1 MGLFGSKTKKIKPA
15 KGLTGTVQFPGDKS
29 ISHRYAMLG
38 AIAEGVSQIH
48 FFSTSADCQSTL
60 SCLKQLGVKIE
71 RKDNVVTIQG
81 AGLGGLRPA
90 AEPLDAGNS
99 GSTMRMLAGILA
111 GQPFRSVMVGDASLS
126 RRPMKRVADPL
137 IQMGARIKSR
147 DGGLPPLEIEGG
159 TLKAIHYEMPVAS
172 AQVKSAILL
181 AGLFA
186 EGETEV
192 IEKVRT
198 RDHTEIALEQ
208 MGADIG
214 RHQRTI
220 AVRGRTRLEGGK
232 LYVPCLEGKKLYVPG
247 DFSSAAFF
255 IVAGLVTPDSN
266 LMLHNVGLNPTRTGV
281 IDVLVPMRGRV
292 TVVNL
297 EMMNGELIGDL
308 HVESSPLRG
317 GEIPESAV
325 PGLIDELP
333 VLAVLGTQTEQGL
346 TFRGAAELRV
356 KESDRLAAVAENLRR
371 MGAEVE
377 EFPDGLRV
385 AGRQT
390 LRGAEIDP
398 HDDHRIAMAFAVA
411 GLVAQGD
418 TLIKNSG
425 CVDISFPDF
434 FDTLAKATG

>member
-1 MGLFGSKTKKIKPA
+1 MGLFSPKTQKIKPA
-15 KGLTGTVQFPGDKS
+15 KNLTGTIQFPGDKS

-38 AIAEGVSQIH
+38 AIAEGPTEIH

-60 SCLKQLGVKIE
+60 TCLKQLGVGIE
-71 RKDNVVTIQG
+71 RKDNVVLIQG
-81 AGLGGLRPA
+81 AGLSGLRPA
-90 AEPLDAGNS
+90 AQPLNAGNS

-111 GQPFRSVMVGDASLS
+111 GQPFRSVVVGDASLS
-126 RRPMKRVADPL
+126 RRPMMRVAAPL
-137 IQMGARIKSR
+137 ELMGARIKLGE
-147 DGGLPPLEIEGG
+147 GGLPPLEIEGG
-159 TLKAIHYEMPVAS
+159 VLKPIRYEMPVAS

-192 IEKVRT
+192 VEKVQT
-198 RDHTEIALEQ
+198 RDHTEIILEQ
-208 MGADIG
+208 MGASIG
-214 RHQRTI
+214 CYHRTI
-220 AVRGRTRLEGGK
+220 AVRGRARLTGRK
-232 LYVPCLEGKKLYVPG
+232 LHVPG
-247 DFSSAAFF
+247 DLSSAAFF
-255 IVAGLVTPDSN
+255 IVAGLIAPDSN
-266 LMLHNVGLNPTRTGV
+266 LVLHNVGLNPTRTG
-281 IDVLVPMRGRV
+281 ILDVLAPMGARV
-292 TVVNL
+292 KVVNV
-297 EMMNGELIGDL
+297 EMLNGELIGNL
-308 HVESSPLRG
+308 HIESGPLRG

-325 PGLIDELP
+325 PGIIDELP
-333 VLAVLGTQTEQGL
+333 ILAVLGTQTEEGL

-390 LRGAEIDP
+390 LHGAEIDP

-411 GLVAQGD
+411 GLVAHGG
-418 TLIKNSG
+418 TEIKNSS

-434 FDTLAKATG
+434 FEILSRVAD

>member
-1 MGLFGSKTKKIKPA
+1 MGLFGPKTKKIKPA

-38 AIAEGVSQIH
+38 AIAEGVSEIH

-71 RKDNVVTIQG
+71 RKNNVVTIQG
-81 AGLGGLRPA
+81 GGLGGLRPA
-90 AEPLDAGNS
+90 AEPLNAGNS

-111 GQPFRSVMVGDASLS
+111 GQPFRSVMMGDASLS
-126 RRPMKRVADPL
+126 GRPMKRVADPL
-137 IQMGARIKSR
+137 SRMGARIKSR
-147 DGGLPPLEIEGG
+147 EGGLPPLEIEGG
-159 TLKAIHYEMPVAS
+159 ALKPIRYEMPVAS
-172 AQVKSAILL
+172 AQVKSAVLL

-192 IEKVRT
+192 IENVRT

-220 AVRGRTRLEGGK
+220 AVRGRAR
-232 LYVPCLEGKKLYVPG
+232 LEGKKLYVPG

-255 IVAGLVTPDSN
+255 IAAGLVTPNSN

-281 IDVLVPMRGRV
+281 LDVLVPMGGRV
-292 TVVNL
+292 SVVNL

-308 HVESSPLRG
+308 HVEASALRG
-317 GEIPESAV
+317 GEIPESAA
-325 PGLIDELP
+325 PSLIDELP

-356 KESDRLAAVAENLRR
+356 KESDRLAVVAENLRR

-390 LRGAEIDP
+390 LHGAEIDP

-411 GLVAQGD
+411 GLVAQDD
-418 TLIKNSG
+418 THIKNSG
-425 CVDISFPDF
+425 CVDISFPGF
-434 FDTLAKATG
+434 FDTLARVAE

>member
-29 ISHRYAMLG
+29 ISHRYALLG
-38 AIAEGVSQIH
+38 AIAEGASEIH

-60 SCLKQLGVKIE
+60 SCLKQLAVKTE

-90 AEPLDAGNS
+90 AEPLNAGNS

-126 RRPMKRVADPL
+126 RRPMQRVADPL
-137 IQMGARIKSR
+137 SRMGARIKSR
-147 DGGLPPLEIEGG
+147 EGGLPPLEIEGG
-159 TLKAIHYEMPVAS
+159 ALKPIRYEMPEAS
-172 AQVKSAILL
+172 AQVKSAVLL

-214 RHQRTI
+214 RHQRSI
-220 AVRGRTRLEGGK
+220 AVRGRAH
-232 LYVPCLEGKKLYVPG
+232 LEGKKLYVPG

-266 LMLHNVGLNPTRTGV
+266 LMLHNVGLNPTRTG
-281 IDVLVPMRGRV
+281 ILDVLVPMGGRV

-297 EMMNGELIGDL
+297 EMLNGELIGDL
-308 HVESSPLRG
+308 HVEASPLRG
-317 GEIPESAV
+317 GEIPESVV

-333 VLAVLGTQTEQGL
+333 VLAVLGTQMEQGL

-385 AGRQT
+385 AGRQA
-390 LRGAEIDP
+390 LHGAEIDP

-434 FDTLAKATG
+434 FATLAKATS

>member
-1 MGLFGSKTKKIKPA
+1 MALFASKTKKIKLA
-15 KGLTGTVQFPGDKS
+15 KGLTGTVQFSGDKS
-29 ISHRYAMLG
+29 ISHRHALLG
-38 AIAEGVSQIH
+38 AIAEGVSEIH
-48 FFSTSADCQSTL
+48 FFSSSADCQSTL

-81 AGLGGLRPA
+81 AGLGGLQPPA
-90 AEPLDAGNS
+90 QPLNAGNS

-137 IQMGARIKSR
+137 TRMGARINLR
-147 DGGLPPLEIEGG
+147 EGGLPPLEIEGG
-159 TLKAIHYEMPVAS
+159 ALKSIRYEMPVAS
-172 AQVKSAILL
+172 AQVKSAVLL

-192 IEKVRT
+192 IENVRT

-214 RHQRTI
+214 RHQQTI
-220 AVRGRTRLEGGK
+220 ALRGRAH
-232 LYVPCLEGKKLYVPG
+232 LEGKKLYVPG

-255 IVAGLVTPDSN
+255 IVAGLVTPHSN
-266 LMLHNVGLNPTRTGV
+266 LMLHNVGLNPTRTG
-281 IDVLVPMRGRV
+281 ILDVLIPMGGRV

-297 EMMNGELIGDL
+297 EMMNGELIGNL
-308 HVESSPLRG
+308 HVESSTLRG
-317 GEIPESAV
+317 GEIAETAV

-333 VLAVLGTQTEQGL
+333 VLAVLGTQTQQGL

-377 EFPDGLRV
+377 EFPDGLCV

-418 TLIKNSG
+418 TLIKNSA

-434 FDTLAKATG
+434 FATLAKATE

>member
-1 MGLFGSKTKKIKPA
+1 MALFASKTKKIKPA
-15 KGLTGTVQFPGDKS
+15 EGLTGTVQFPGDKS
-29 ISHRYAMLG
+29 ISHRYALLG
-38 AIAEGVSQIH
+38 AIAEGVSEIH
-48 FFSTSADCQSTL
+48 FFSSSADCQSTL

-137 IQMGARIKSR
+137 ARMGARINLR
-147 DGGLPPLEIEGG
+147 EGGLPPLEIDGG
-159 TLKAIHYEMPVAS
+159 ALKPIRYEMPVAS
-172 AQVKSAILL
+172 AQVKSAVLL

-220 AVRGRTRLEGGK
+220 AVRGRAR
-232 LYVPCLEGKKLYVPG
+232 LEGKKLYVPG

-255 IVAGLVTPDSN
+255 IAAGLVTPHSN
-266 LMLHNVGLNPTRTGV
+266 LVLHNVGLNPTRTG
-281 IDVLVPMRGRV
+281 ILDALIPMGGRV

-297 EMMNGELIGDL
+297 EMLNGELIGNL
-308 HVESSPLRG
+308 HVESSTLLG
-317 GEIPESAV
+317 GEIPETAV

-333 VLAVLGTQTEQGL
+333 VLAVLGTQTQQGL

-377 EFPDGLRV
+377 EFPDGLCV

-411 GLVAQGD
+411 GLVARGD
-418 TLIKNSG
+418 TLIKNSA

-434 FDTLAKATG
+434 FATLAKATE

>member
-1 MGLFGSKTKKIKPA
+1 MGLFGSKTKKIKPV

-29 ISHRYAMLG
+29 ISHRYALLG
-38 AIAEGVSQIH
+38 AIAEGASEIH

-90 AEPLDAGNS
+90 AEPLDTGNS

-137 IQMGARIKSR
+137 TRMGARINLR
-147 DGGLPPLEIEGG
+147 EGGLPPLEIDGG
-159 TLKAIHYEMPVAS
+159 ALKPIRYEMPVAS
-172 AQVKSAILL
+172 AQVKSAVLL

-220 AVRGRTRLEGGK
+220 ALRGRAH
-232 LYVPCLEGKKLYVPG
+232 LEGKKLYAPG

-255 IVAGLVTPDSN
+255 IVAGLVTPHSN
-266 LMLHNVGLNPTRTGV
+266 LMLHNLGLNPTRTG
-281 IDVLVPMRGRV
+281 ILDLLVPMGGRV
-292 TVVNL
+292 TVVDL
-297 EMMNGELIGDL
+297 EMMNGELIGNL
-308 HVESSPLRG
+308 HVESSTLLG

-418 TLIKNSG
+418 TLIKNSA

-434 FDTLAKATG
+434 FATLAKATE

>member
-1 MGLFGSKTKKIKPA
+1 MGFFGPKTKRIKPA
-15 KGLTGTVQFPGDKS
+15 QGLTGAVQFPGDKS

-38 AIAEGVSQIH
+38 AIAEGASEIH

-60 SCLKQLGVKIE
+60 SCLKQLAVKIE
-71 RKDNVVTIQG
+71 RKENVVTIQG
-81 AGLGGLRPA
+81 AGLGGLQPA
-90 AEPLDAGNS
+90 RQPLNAGNS

-111 GQPFRSVMVGDASLS
+111 GQPFRSVMTGDASLS

-137 IQMGARIKSR
+137 RQMGARITLQE
-147 DGGLPPLEIEGG
+147 GGLPPLEIEGG
-159 TLKAIHYEMPVAS
+159 SLKPIRYEMPVAS

-181 AGLFA
+181 AGLLA

-220 AVRGRTRLEGGK
+220 AIRGRGRLEGRK
-232 LYVPCLEGKKLYVPG
+232 FHVPG

-255 IVAGLVTPDSN
+255 IIAALITPHSN
-266 LMLHNVGLNPTRTGV
+266 LTLHNVGLNPTRTGV
-281 IDVLVPMRGRV
+281 LDVLVPMGGRV
-292 TVVNL
+292 SVINL

-308 HVESSPLRG
+308 HIEASKLAG

-333 VLAVLGTQTEQGL
+333 VLAVLGTQTGQGI

-356 KESDRLAAVAENLRR
+356 KESDRLAAVAENLKR

-398 HDDHRIAMAFAVA
+398 RDDHRIAMAFAVA
-411 GLVAQGD
+411 GLVAQGE
-418 TLIKNSG
+418 TQIKNSS

-434 FDTLAKATG
+434 FHTLARVTE

>member
-1 MGLFGSKTKKIKPA
+1 MGLFGAKTKRIKPA
-15 KGLTGTVQFPGDKS
+15 KGLTGAVQFPGDKS
-29 ISHRYAMLG
+29 ISHRYALLG
-38 AIAEGVSQIH
+38 AIAEGASEIH
-48 FFSTSADCQSTL
+48 FFSPSADCQSTL
-60 SCLKQLGVKIE
+60 SCLKQLAVKIE
-71 RKDNVVTIQG
+71 RKENVVTIQG
-81 AGLGGLRPA
+81 AGLNGLRPA
-90 AEPLDAGNS
+90 SESLNAGNS

-111 GQPFRSVMVGDASLS
+111 GQPFRSVMTGDASLS

-137 IQMGARIKSR
+137 AQMGARITLR
-147 DGGLPPLEIEGG
+147 EGGLPPLEIEGG
-159 TLKAIHYEMPVAS
+159 ALKPIRYEMPVAS

-220 AVRGRTRLEGGK
+220 AVRGRGR
-232 LYVPCLEGKKLYVPG
+232 LEGKKLYVPG

-255 IVAGLVTPDSN
+255 IIAALIAPHSN
-266 LMLHNVGLNPTRTGV
+266 LTLHNVGLNPTRTG
-281 IDVLVPMRGRV
+281 ILDILIPMGGRV
-292 TVVNL
+292 SVINL

-308 HVESSPLRG
+308 HIETSKLAG
-317 GEIPESAV
+317 GQIPESAV

-333 VLAVLGTQTEQGL
+333 VLAVLGTQTEQGI

-356 KESDRLAAVAENLRR
+356 KESDRLAAVAENLKR

-385 AGRQT
+385 GGQQA

-398 HDDHRIAMAFAVA
+398 RDDHRIAMAFAVA

-418 TLIKNSG
+418 TQIKNSS

-434 FDTLAKATG
+434 FDTLAKATS

>member
-1 MGLFGSKTKKIKPA
+1 MMGLFGSKTKKIKPA
-15 KGLTGTVQFPGDKS
+15 KGLTGTVHFPGDKS
-29 ISHRYAMLG
+29 ISHRYALLG
-38 AIAEGVSQIH
+38 AIAEGASEIH

-90 AEPLDAGNS
+90 TEPLDAGNS

-137 IQMGARIKSR
+137 SRMGARINLQE
-147 DGGLPPLEIEGG
+147 GGLPPLEIEGG
-159 TLKAIHYEMPVAS
+159 ALQPIRYEMPVAS
-172 AQVKSAILL
+172 AQVKSAVLL

-214 RHQRTI
+214 RHQHTI
-220 AVRGRTRLEGGK
+220 AVRGRAHLD
-232 LYVPCLEGKKLYVPG
+232 GKKLYVPG

-255 IVAGLVTPDSN
+255 IVAGLVTPHSN
-266 LMLHNVGLNPTRTGV
+266 LMLHNVGLNPTRTG
-281 IDVLVPMRGRV
+281 ILDVLVPMGGRV

-297 EMMNGELIGDL
+297 EMLNGELIGDL
-308 HVESSPLRG
+308 HVEGSQLRG
-317 GEIPESAV
+317 GEIPESAI

-356 KESDRLAAVAENLRR
+356 KESDRLAAVAENLRW

-390 LRGAEIDP
+390 LHGAQIDP
-398 HDDHRIAMAFAVA
+398 YDDHRIAMAFAVA

-418 TLIKNSG
+418 TLIKNSP
-425 CVDISFPDF
+425 CVDVSFPGF
-434 FDTLAKATG
+434 FATLAQTTA

>member
-1 MGLFGSKTKKIKPA
+1 
-15 KGLTGTVQFPGDKS
+15 
-29 ISHRYAMLG
+29 MLG
-38 AIAEGVSQIH
+38 AIAEGASEIH

-71 RKDNVVTIQG
+71 RKDNVVTIEG

-90 AEPLDAGNS
+90 HEPLDAGNS

-137 IQMGARIKSR
+137 SRMGARIKSQQ
-147 DGGLPPLEIEGG
+147 GGLPPLEIEGG
-159 TLKAIHYEMPVAS
+159 ALQPIRYEMPVAS
-172 AQVKSAILL
+172 AQVKSAVLL

-192 IEKVRT
+192 IEQVQT

-220 AVRGRTRLEGGK
+220 AVRGRAH
-232 LYVPCLEGKKLYVPG
+232 LEGKKLYVPG

-255 IVAGLVTPDSN
+255 IVAGLVTPHSN
-266 LMLHNVGLNPTRTGV
+266 LMLHNVGLNPTRTG
-281 IDVLVPMRGRV
+281 ILDVLVPMGGRV
-292 TVVNL
+292 KVVNL

-308 HVESSPLRG
+308 HVEASQLRG

-390 LRGAEIDP
+390 LHGAEIDP

-411 GLVAQGD
+411 GLVAQGN
-418 TLIKNSG
+418 TAIRKCG

-434 FDTLAKATG
+434 FDTLARVAE

>member
-1 MGLFGSKTKKIKPA
+1 MELFGSKTKKIKSA
-15 KGLTGTVQFPGDKS
+15 KSLTGTVQFPGDKS

-38 AIAEGVSQIH
+38 AIAEGPSEIH

-71 RKDNVVTIQG
+71 RKDNVVTIAG

-90 AEPLDAGNS
+90 SEPLDAGNS

-137 IQMGARIKSR
+137 SRMGARIKSR
-147 DGGLPPLEIEGG
+147 QGGLPPLEIEGG
-159 TLKAIHYEMPVAS
+159 ALQPIRYEMPVAS
-172 AQVKSAILL
+172 AQVKSAVLL

-186 EGETEV
+186 AGETEV

-220 AVRGRTRLEGGK
+220 AVRGRAHM
-232 LYVPCLEGKKLYVPG
+232 EGKKLYVPG

-255 IVAGLVTPDSN
+255 IVAALVTPHSN
-266 LMLHNVGLNPTRTGV
+266 LMLHNMGLNPTRTG
-281 IDVLVPMRGRV
+281 ILDVLVPMGGRV
-292 TVVNL
+292 KVVNL

-308 HVESSPLRG
+308 HVEASQLRG
-317 GEIPESAV
+317 GEIPESAI

-333 VLAVLGTQTEQGL
+333 VLSVLGTQTEQGL

-385 AGRQT
+385 AGRQK

-398 HDDHRIAMAFAVA
+398 HADHRIAMAFAIA
-411 GLVAQGD
+411 ALVAEGTTVIQD
-418 TLIKNSG
+418 SS

-434 FDTLAKATG
+434 FETLQRVAG

>member
-1 MGLFGSKTKKIKPA
+1 MGLFGSKTKKLKPA
-15 KGLTGTVQFPGDKS
+15 KSLTGTVQFPGDKS

-38 AIAEGVSQIH
+38 AIAEGASEIH

-71 RKDNVVTIQG
+71 RKDNVVTIEG

-137 IQMGARIKSR
+137 SRMGARIKSQQ
-147 DGGLPPLEIEGG
+147 GGLPPLEIEGG
-159 TLKAIHYEMPVAS
+159 TLQPIRYEMPVAS
-172 AQVKSAILL
+172 AQVKSAVLL

-220 AVRGRTRLEGGK
+220 AVRGRAH
-232 LYVPCLEGKKLYVPG
+232 LEGKKLYVPG

-255 IVAGLVTPDSN
+255 IVAGLVTPHSN
-266 LMLHNVGLNPTRTGV
+266 LMLHNVGLNPTRTG
-281 IDVLVPMRGRV
+281 ILDVLVPMGGRV
-292 TVVNL
+292 KVVNL

-308 HVESSPLRG
+308 HVEASQLRG

-411 GLVAQGD
+411 GLVAQGN
-418 TLIKNSG
+418 TAIRKCG

-434 FDTLAKATG
+434 FDMLARVTE

>member
-15 KGLTGTVQFPGDKS
+15 KSLTGTVQFPGDKS

-38 AIAEGVSQIH
+38 AIAEGPSEIH

-71 RKDNVVTIQG
+71 RKDNVVTIEG

-90 AEPLDAGNS
+90 ADPLDAGNS

-137 IQMGARIKSR
+137 SRMGAGIKSQQ
-147 DGGLPPLEIEGG
+147 GGLPPLEIEGG
-159 TLKAIHYEMPVAS
+159 ALQPIRYEMPVAS
-172 AQVKSAILL
+172 AQVKSAVLL

-220 AVRGRTRLEGGK
+220 AVRGRAH
-232 LYVPCLEGKKLYVPG
+232 LEGKKLYVPG

-255 IVAGLVTPDSN
+255 IVAGLITPHSN
-266 LMLHNVGLNPTRTGV
+266 LMLHNVGLNPTRTG
-281 IDVLVPMRGRV
+281 ILDVLVPMGGRV
-292 TVVNL
+292 KVVNL

-308 HVESSPLRG
+308 HVEASQLRG

-325 PGLIDELP
+325 PALIDELP

-411 GLVAQGD
+411 GLVAQGN
-418 TLIKNSG
+418 TAIRKCG

-434 FDTLAKATG
+434 FDTLARVAE

>member
-1 MGLFGSKTKKIKPA
+1 MREMGLFGSKTKKIEPA
-15 KGLTGTVQFPGDKS
+15 KSLTGTVQFPGDKS

-38 AIAEGVSQIH
+38 AIAEGASEIH

-71 RKDNVVTIQG
+71 RKDNVVTIEG

-90 AEPLDAGNS
+90 PEPLDAGNS

-137 IQMGARIKSR
+137 SRMGARIKSQQ
-147 DGGLPPLEIEGG
+147 GGLPPLEIEGG
-159 TLKAIHYEMPVAS
+159 ALQPIRYEMPVAS

-220 AVRGRTRLEGGK
+220 AVRGRAH
-232 LYVPCLEGKKLYVPG
+232 LEGKKFYVPG

-255 IVAGLVTPDSN
+255 IVAGLVMPHSN
-266 LMLHNVGLNPTRTGV
+266 LMLHNVGLNPTRTG
-281 IDVLVPMRGRV
+281 ILDVLVPMGGRV
-292 TVVNL
+292 KVVNL

-308 HVESSPLRG
+308 HVEASQLRG

-411 GLVAQGD
+411 GLVAQGN
-418 TLIKNSG
+418 TAIRKCG

-434 FDTLAKATG
+434 FDTLARVAE

>member
-1 MGLFGSKTKKIKPA
+1 MELFGSRTKKIKPA
-15 KGLTGTVQFPGDKS
+15 KSLTGTIQFPGDKS

-38 AIAEGVSQIH
+38 AIAKGPSEIH

-71 RKDNVVTIQG
+71 RKDNVVTIEG

-90 AEPLDAGNS
+90 PEPLDAGNS

-137 IQMGARIKSR
+137 SQMGARIKSQQ
-147 DGGLPPLEIEGG
+147 GGLPPLEIEGG
-159 TLKAIHYEMPVAS
+159 ALQPIRYEMPVAS
-172 AQVKSAILL
+172 AQVKSAVLL

-220 AVRGRTRLEGGK
+220 AVRGRAH
-232 LYVPCLEGKKLYVPG
+232 LEGKKLYVPG

-255 IVAGLVTPDSN
+255 IVAGLVTPHSN
-266 LMLHNVGLNPTRTGV
+266 LMLHNVGLNPTRTG
-281 IDVLVPMRGRV
+281 ILDVLVPMGGRV
-292 TVVNL
+292 KVVNL

-308 HVESSPLRG
+308 HVEASQLRG

-325 PGLIDELP
+325 PALIDELP

-356 KESDRLAAVAENLRR
+356 KESDRLAAVADNLRR

-377 EFPDGLRV
+377 EFPDGLRI

-411 GLVAQGD
+411 GLVAQGN
-418 TLIKNSG
+418 TAIKKCD

-434 FDTLAKATG
+434 FDTLARVAE

>member
-29 ISHRYAMLG
+29 ISHRYALLG
-38 AIAEGVSQIH
+38 AIAEGASEIH

-71 RKDNVVTIQG
+71 RKDNVVAIQG

-90 AEPLDAGNS
+90 TEPLDAGNS

-111 GQPFRSVMVGDASLS
+111 GQPFRSVMAGDASLS

-137 IQMGARIKSR
+137 TQMGARIKSR
-147 DGGLPPLEIEGG
+147 EGGLPPLEIEGG
-159 TLKAIHYEMPVAS
+159 ALKPIRYEMPVAS
-172 AQVKSAILL
+172 AQVKSAVLL

-220 AVRGRTRLEGGK
+220 AVRGRAR
-232 LYVPCLEGKKLYVPG
+232 LEGKKLYVPG
-247 DFSSAAFF
+247 DFSSSAFF

-266 LMLHNVGLNPTRTGV
+266 LLLRNVGLNPTRTG
-281 IDVLVPMRGRV
+281 ILDVLVPMGGRV
-292 TVVNL
+292 KVVNL
-297 EMMNGELIGDL
+297 EMLNGELLGEL
-308 HVESSPLRG
+308 HVEASQLGG
-317 GEIPESAV
+317 GEIPESAI

-377 EFPDGLRV
+377 EFPDGLRI

-418 TLIKNSG
+418 TLIKNSS

-434 FDTLAKATG
+434 FTTLAKATE

>member
-1 MGLFGSKTKKIKPA
+1 MGLFGSKSRKLSAAKK
-15 KGLTGTVQFPGDKS
+15 LEGTVQFPGDKS
-29 ISHRYAMLG
+29 ISHRYAMLA
-38 AIAEGVSQIH
+38 AIAEGESEIH

-60 SCLKQLGVKIE
+60 ELPEVAGRQDRAQRQRGEDRGRGPGRSA
-71 RKDNVVTIQG
+71 G
-81 AGLGGLRPA
+81 AVG
-90 AEPLDAGNS
+90 PLDAGNS
-99 GSTMRMLAGILA
+99 GSTIRMLSGILA
-111 GQPFRSVMVGDASLS
+111 GQPFRSVLVGDESLS

-137 IQMGARIKSR
+137 TLMGARIKTA
-147 DGGLPPLEIEGG
+147 DKGCPPIEIEGG
-159 TLKAIHYEMPVAS
+159 NLTPIRYEMPVAS

-192 IEKVRT
+192 VEKLPT
-198 RDHTEIALEQ
+198 RDHTEIALEL

-220 AVRGRTRLEGGK
+220 AVRGRAR
-232 LYVPCLEGKKLYVPG
+232 LEGKKLYVPG
-247 DFSSAAFF
+247 DISSAAFF
-255 IVAGLVTPDSN
+255 IVAGLMVPNSN
-266 LMLHNVGLNPTRTGV
+266 LMLHNVGLNPTRTALL
-281 IDVLVPMRGRV
+281 DLLVPMGGRV
-292 TVVNL
+292 KVVNL
-297 EMMNGELIGDL
+297 EILNGELLGDL
-308 HVESSPLRG
+308 HVDSSQLAG
-317 GEIPESAV
+317 GEIPEELV

-333 VLAVLGTQTEQGL
+333 VLSVLGTQTEQGL

-385 AGRQT
+385 AGRQK

-398 HDDHRIAMAFAVA
+398 HADHRIAMAFAVA
-411 GLVAQGD
+411 ALVAEG
-418 TLIKNSG
+418 TTIIKDSS

-434 FDTLAKATG
+434 FETLQRVAG

>member
-1 MGLFGSKTKKIKPA
+1 
-15 KGLTGTVQFPGDKS
+15 
-29 ISHRYAMLG
+29 MLG
-38 AIAEGVSQIH
+38 AIAEGASEIH
-48 FFSTSADCQSTL
+48 FFSTSADCRSTL
-60 SCLKQLGVKIE
+60 SCLTQLGVKIE

-137 IQMGARIKSR
+137 LRMGARIKFR
-147 DGGLPPLEIEGG
+147 EGGLPPLEIEGSA
-159 TLKAIHYEMPVAS
+159 LKPIRYEMPVAS
-172 AQVKSAILL
+172 AQVKSAVLL

-220 AVRGRTRLEGGK
+220 AVRGRAH
-232 LYVPCLEGKKLYVPG
+232 LEGKKLYVPG

-255 IVAGLVTPDSN
+255 IVAGLVTPHSN
-266 LMLHNVGLNPTRTGV
+266 LMLHNVGLNPTRTG
-281 IDVLVPMRGRV
+281 ILDVLVPMGGRV

-308 HVESSPLRG
+308 HVEASPLRG

-371 MGAEVE
+371 MGAVVE

-385 AGRQT
+385 AGRQI

-411 GLVAQGD
+411 GLVAQGQ
-418 TLIKNSG
+418 TLIKNSA

-434 FDTLAKATG
+434 FDTLAKATE

>member
-1 MGLFGSKTKKIKPA
+1 MIGLFGSKTKKIKPA

-38 AIAEGVSQIH
+38 AIAEGTSEIH
-48 FFSTSADCQSTL
+48 FFSPSADCQSTL

-137 IQMGARIKSR
+137 SRMGARISLR
-147 DGGLPPLEIEGG
+147 EGGLPPLEIEGG
-159 TLKAIHYEMPVAS
+159 ALKPIRYEMPVAS
-172 AQVKSAILL
+172 AQVKSAVLL

-198 RDHTEIALEQ
+198 RDHTEIVLEQ

-214 RHQRTI
+214 RHQRSI
-220 AVRGRTRLEGGK
+220 AVRGRAH
-232 LYVPCLEGKKLYVPG
+232 LEGKKLYVPG
-247 DFSSAAFF
+247 DFSSATFF
-255 IVAGLVTPDSN
+255 IVAGLVTPQSN
-266 LMLHNVGLNPTRTGV
+266 LLLHNVGLNPTRTG
-281 IDVLVPMRGRV
+281 ILDVLVPMGGRV

-308 HVESSPLRG
+308 HVEASPLGG

-333 VLAVLGTQTEQGL
+333 ALAVLGTQTEQGL

-377 EFPDGLRV
+377 ELPDGLRV

-390 LRGAEIDP
+390 LHGAEIDP

-434 FDTLAKATG
+434 FATLAKATS